1 MSHLL
6 SVLLFLGAFS
16 LAVVAIVAA
25 ILLIRTVIN
34 EKYSTFVEAYSVAL
48 KQLGELNSKQNFF
61 HIKDCIVSYSYDNE
75 KLYDNVSCKDF
86 LTYQLQFIQKVV
98 MNEIYSAR
106 KNVQMYAEYDRLVKQ
121 IVSFGEYSEP
131 IGKLKKEKLDRLE
144 KKLFYKQIIPP
155 IKRFVI
161 NVTLYR
167 TDLNGNI
174 FDHKRAVFYPP
185 EIEQIIGQLN
195 KQVNGFYTD
204 RTIWDT
210 LCRVERGFVSNK
222 VRFDIYKR
230 DGYRCR
236 RCGIRDDGAN
246 LEIDHIKPIAKGGKS
261 TYDNLQTLC
270 KRCNREKGDS
280 YRW

>member
-6 SVLLFLGAFS
+6 SVLLFLGAF
-16 LAVVAIVAA
+16 LLVVVAIVAA
-25 ILLIRTVIN
+25 ILLIRTVTN
-34 EKYSTFVEAYSVAL
+34 EKYNTFIESNSVAI
-48 KQLGELNSKQNFF
+48 KQLAELNSKQRFF
-61 HIKDCIVSYSYDNE
+61 HIHDYVLSYSYDNE

-86 LTYQLQFIQKVV
+86 LTYQLQFIQSDV
-98 MNEIYSAR
+98 MNEIYSDRHNA
-106 KNVQMYAEYDRLVKQ
+106 QMYAEYDRLVKQ
-121 IVSFGEYSEP
+121 ITSFGEYSAQ

-161 NVTLYR
+161 NVTLCR
-167 TDLNGNI
+167 TDLHGMT
-174 FDHKRAVFYPP
+174 FDRKRAVFYPP
-185 EIEQIIGQLN
+185 EIEQIIWQLN
-195 KQVNGFYTD
+195 KRINGFYTD
-204 RTIWDT
+204 RNIWDA

-222 VRFDIYKR
+222 LRFAVYER

-236 RCGIRDDGAN
+236 RCGVRDNGAN

-270 KRCNREKGDS
+270 KRCNREKGDN
-280 YRW
+280 YR

>member
-1 MSHLL
+1 MSYLL

-16 LAVVAIVAA
+16 LVVVAIVAA
-25 ILLIRTVIN
+25 ILLIRTVN
-34 EKYSTFVEAYSVAL
+34 EKYNTFIESNSVAI
-48 KQLGELNSKQNFF
+48 KQLAELNSKQNFF
-61 HIKDCIVSYSYDNE
+61 HVKDCIVSYSYDNE

-86 LTYQLQFIQKVV
+86 LTYQLQFMQKVV
-98 MNEIYSAR
+98 MNEIYADQ
-106 KNVQMYAEYDRLVKQ
+106 KNAQMYTEYDRLVKQ

-144 KKLFYKQIIPP
+144 KELFYKQIIPP

-167 TDLNGNI
+167 TDLQGNI
-174 FDHKRAVFYPP
+174 FDRKRAVFYPP

-195 KQVNGFYTD
+195 KQINGFYTD

-210 LCRVERGFVSNK
+210 LCRVERSFVSNK
-222 VRFDIYKR
+222 MRFDIYKR

-236 RCGIRDDGAN
+236 HCGIRDDGAN

>member
-1 MSHLL
+1 MSYWL

-16 LAVVAIVAA
+16 LVVVAIVAA

-61 HIKDCIVSYSYDNE
+61 HVKDCIVSYSYDNE

-86 LTYQLQFIQKVV
+86 LTYQLQFTQKEV
-98 MNEIYSAR
+98 MNEIYADR
-106 KNVQMYAEYDRLVKQ
+106 KNAQMYAEYDRLVKQ
-121 IVSFGEYSEP
+121 ITSFGEYSAP

-155 IKRFVI
+155 IKGFVI
-161 NVTLYR
+161 NVTLCR
-167 TDLNGNI
+167 TDLNGEI
-174 FDHKRAVFYPP
+174 FEHKRVVFYPP

-195 KQVNGFYTD
+195 KQINGFYTD

-210 LCRVERGFVSNK
+210 LCRVERSFVSNK
-222 VRFDIYKR
+222 MRFDIYKR

-236 RCGIRDDGAN
+236 HCGIRDDGAN

-270 KRCNREKGDS
+270 KRCNREKGDN
-280 YRW
+280 YR

>member
-1 MSHLL
+1 MSHWL

-16 LAVVAIVAA
+16 LVVVAIVAA
-25 ILLIRTVIN
+25 ILLIRAVIN
-34 EKYSTFVEAYSVAL
+34 EKYSTFIETYSVAL
-48 KQLGELNSKQNFF
+48 KQLAELNSKQNFF
-61 HIKDCIVSYSYDNE
+61 HIKDCMVSYSYDNE
-75 KLYDNVSCKDF
+75 KFYDSVSCKDF

-98 MNEIYSAR
+98 MNEIYSDR
-106 KNVQMYAEYDRLVKQ
+106 KNAQMYAEYDRLVKQ

-131 IGKLKKEKLDRLE
+131 IGKLKKIKLDRLE

-167 TDLNGNI
+167 TDLHGGI
-174 FDHKRAVFYPP
+174 FDSKHAFFYPP
-185 EIEQIIGQLN
+185 EIEQIIMRLN
-195 KQVNGFYTD
+195 KQINGFYTD
-204 RTIWDT
+204 KNIWDA

-236 RCGIRDDGAN
+236 RCGIRDNGAN

-280 YRW
+280 YRG